1 LRELLM
7 PSELEAVAAE
17 AATCTRCRLHEGRT
31 QVVFGQGDPAADLMF
46 VGEAPGFHEDRQ
58 GLPFVGP
65 SGQLLNRLLSGIG
78 LRREDVYICNVNKCL
93 RYNAM
98 VQLGDGSWERIG
110 RLVRSRYDGTVMS
123 VDAKGRLV
131 RRQVIGWYASP
142 LAGRR
147 VFRLTYRS
155 AKHAGA
161 GQVSIQL
168 TGDHEVLTDRGF
180 IAVEQLPSGAKIAT
194 GQGLSRVAYDVVS
207 GTLLGDGHLT
217 AAQSTLS
224 FSHSTRQE
232 AYAQFKA
239 GLLAELAPRLNRL
252 DVAAVAGGPKAYP
265 VVQVRTLAHRS
276 LRLLRTSFYEPRKR
290 VPSWMAE
297 RLSPLM
303 VAIWFMDDGHLRI
316 RPGKRPLA
324 EIATYAFSDEDHRVL
339 VAGLARLGLQVRI
352 RGARQDLV
360 FGVPATV
367 SLSELI
373 APYVPPSM
381 RYKLHP
387 EVEACVPF
395 DPTRMVPED
404 AEVLYDE
411 ADVRDI
417 TDRYRSDV
425 TFYCIDVEET
435 HNFVTTGGVVH
446 NCRPPKN
453 RDPQPDEIAACRP
466 WLDAQ
471 IRLVDPK
478 VVVTLGNFA
487 AKTLLET
494 TAGITRLRGRTYPF
508 QGRMLL
514 PTFHPAAAL
523 HAQGRRTAG
532 PSPLQAMEDDFRVL
546 ADLLAAQAPRPAPE
560 PAPVA
565 ELAPVAKPAPVAE
578 PARGSE
584 PAPVAEPVVVP
595 ADERGESEQLG
606 LF

>member
-1 LRELLM
+1 M
-7 PSELEAVAAE
+7 PTELERVAAE
-17 AATCTRCRLHEGRT
+17 AATCIRCRLSQSRT
-31 QVVFGQGDPAADLMF
+31 QVVFGQGDPQANLMF

-65 SGQLLNRLLSGIG
+65 SGQLLNRLLEGIG
-78 LRREDVYICNVNKCL
+78 LRRQDVYVTNVVRCL
-93 RYNAM
+93 RYNAR

-123 VDAKGRLV
+123 VDGDGRLV
-131 RRQVIGWYASP
+131 RRRVTGWHASP

-147 VFRLTYRS
+147 VFRLTYCS

-168 TGDHEVLTDRGF
+168 TGDHEVLTDQGF
-180 IAVEQLPSGAKIAT
+180 IAVEQLPPGVKIAT
-194 GQGLSRVAYDVVS
+194 GQGLSRVAHDVVC

-239 GLLAELAPRLNRL
+239 ELLAELAPRLSRL
-252 DVAAVAGGPKAYP
+252 DVAAVAGGPTAYP
-265 VVQVRTLAHRS
+265 VVHGRTLAHRS
-276 LRLLRTSFYEPRKR
+276 LRLLRASFYEPKKR
-290 VPSWMAE
+290 VPLWMAE

-316 RPGKRPLA
+316 RPGRQPVA
-324 EIATYAFSDEDHRVL
+324 EIATYGFSNEDHQIL
-339 VAGLARLGLQVRI
+339 VAGLARLGLPTRI
-352 RGARQDLV
+352 RGTRRKLV
-360 FGVPATV
+360 FDVPATV

-373 APYVPPSM
+373 APYVPSSM

-387 EVEACVPF
+387 EVEARVPF
-395 DPTRMVPED
+395 DPTRMVPTD

-411 ADVRDI
+411 AVVTDV

-425 TFYCIDVEET
+425 TFFCIDVEET

-446 NCRPPKN
+446 NCRPPSN
-453 RDPQPDEIAACRP
+453 RDPLPDEIAACRP

-494 TAGITRLRGRTYPF
+494 TTGITRLRGRTYPF
-508 QGRMLL
+508 QGRVLL

-532 PSPLQAMEDDFRVL
+532 PSPLEGMEEDFRVL
-546 ADLLAAQAPRPAPE
+546 AELLAAQAPAADDRP
-560 PAPVA
+560 
-565 ELAPVAKPAPVAE
+565 
-578 PARGSE
+578 
-584 PAPVAEPVVVP
+584 
-595 ADERGESEQLG
+595 SEQLG

>member
-1 LRELLM
+1 M
-7 PSELEAVAAE
+7 LEAVAAE
-17 AATCTRCRLHEGRT
+17 AAGCTRCRLHQSRT
-31 QVVFGQGDPAADLMF
+31 QVVFGQGDPHADLMF

-58 GLPFVGP
+58 GIPFVGP
-65 SGQLLNRLLSGIG
+65 SGQLLNRLLEGIG
-78 LRREDVYICNVNKCL
+78 LRRQDVYICNVNKCL

-98 VQLGDGSWERIG
+98 VQLSDGSWERIG
-110 RLVRSRYDGTVMS
+110 RLVRSRYDGAVMS
-123 VDAKGRLV
+123 VDANGRLV
-131 RRQVIGWYASP
+131 HRRVTGWYASP

-147 VFRLTYRS
+147 VFRLSYRS

-180 IAVEQLPSGAKIAT
+180 IAVEHLPHGAKIAT
-194 GQGLSRVAYDVVS
+194 GHGLSRVAHDVVC

-224 FSHSTRQE
+224 FSHSTRQQT
-232 AYAQFKA
+232 YAQFKA
-239 GLLAELAPRLNRL
+239 ELLAELAPRLNRL
-252 DVAAVAGGPKAYP
+252 DVAAVAGGPIAYP
-265 VVQVRTLAHRS
+265 VVHVRTLAHRS
-276 LRLLRTSFYEPRKR
+276 LRLLRTSFYEPKKR
-290 VPSWMAE
+290 VPWWMAE

-303 VAIWFMDDGHLRI
+303 VAIWFMDDGHLRV
-316 RPGKRPLA
+316 RPGKRPRA
-324 EIATYAFSDEDHRVL
+324 EIATYDFSEEDHQIL
-339 VAGLARLGLQVRI
+339 VAGLARLGLQAGVRGT
-352 RGARQDLV
+352 RPKLV
-360 FGVPATV
+360 FGVPETV
-367 SLSELI
+367 ALSELI

-387 EVEACVPF
+387 EVEARVPF
-395 DPTRMVPED
+395 DPARMVPGD
-404 AEVLYDE
+404 TEVLYDE
-411 ADVRDI
+411 AVVSDL

-425 TFYCIDVEET
+425 TFFCIDVEET

-446 NCRPPKN
+446 NCRPPQN

-487 AKTLLET
+487 ARTLLET
-494 TAGITRLRGRTYPF
+494 TTGITRLRGQAYPF
-508 QGRMLL
+508 QGRVLL

-532 PSPLQAMEDDFRVL
+532 PSPLEAMEGDFRVL
-546 ADLLAAQAPRPAPE
+546 AELLAAA
-560 PAPVA
+560 APV
-565 ELAPVAKPAPVAE
+565 
-578 PARGSE
+578 
-584 PAPVAEPVVVP
+584 
-595 ADERGESEQLG
+595 DEDRPTEQLG

>member
-1 LRELLM
+1 M
-7 PSELEAVAAE
+7 PTELEAVAAE
-17 AATCTRCRLHEGRT
+17 AAGCTRCRLHQSRT
-31 QVVFGQGDPAADLMF
+31 QVVFGQGDPHADLMF

-65 SGQLLNRLLSGIG
+65 SGQLLNRLLEGIG
-78 LRREDVYICNVNKCL
+78 LRRQDVYVCNVNKCL

-110 RLVRSRYDGTVMS
+110 RLVRGRYGGTVMS
-123 VDAKGRLV
+123 VDATGRLV
-131 RRQVIGWYASP
+131 RRRVNGWYTSP

-168 TGDHEVLTDRGF
+168 TGDHEVLTDCGF
-180 IAVEQLPSGAKIAT
+180 IAVEQLPPGARIAT
-194 GQGLSRVAYDVVS
+194 GQGLSRIAREVIY

-217 AAQSTLS
+217 AASATLT
-224 FSHSTRQE
+224 FGHAARQE
-232 AYAQFKA
+232 AYARYKA
-239 GLLAELAPRLNRL
+239 DLLVELSPRLRQLN
-252 DVAAVAGGPKAYP
+252 ASAVAGGPAAYP
-265 VVQVRTLAHRS
+265 VVHVRTLAHRS
-276 LRLLRTSFYEPRKR
+276 LGLLRNEFYQPTKR
-290 VPSWMAE
+290 VPSWIADQ
-297 RLSPLM
+297 LTPLM
-303 VAIWFMDDGHLRI
+303 VAVWFMDDGHLRI
-316 RPGKRPLA
+316 RPGRRPLA
-324 EIATYAFSDEDHRVL
+324 EIATYGFSDKDHHVL
-339 VAGLARLGLQVRI
+339 VAGLARLGLEARI
-352 RGARQDLV
+352 TGKRQRLS

-367 SLSELI
+367 KLAELI

-381 RYKLHP
+381 RYKIHP
-387 EVEACVPF
+387 EVEARVPF
-395 DPTRMVPED
+395 DPMRIVPGD
-404 AEVLYDE
+404 PEVLFDE
-411 ADVRDI
+411 SDVRDI

-425 TFYCIDVEET
+425 NFFCIDVEET

-446 NCRPPKN
+446 NCRPPGN

-471 IRLVDPK
+471 VRLVDPK

-494 TAGITRLRGRTYPF
+494 TTGITRLRGRTYPF
-508 QGRMLL
+508 QGRVLL

-532 PSPLQAMEDDFRVL
+532 PSPLQAMEDDFRLL
-546 ADLLAAQAPRPAPE
+546 AELLAAQAPASEDRP
-560 PAPVA
+560 
-565 ELAPVAKPAPVAE
+565 
-578 PARGSE
+578 
-584 PAPVAEPVVVP
+584 
-595 ADERGESEQLG
+595 SEQLG

>member
-1 LRELLM
+1 V
-7 PSELEAVAAE
+7 PTELEAVAAE
-17 AATCTRCRLHEGRT
+17 AAGCTRCRLHQSRT
-31 QVVFGQGDPAADLMF
+31 QVVFGQGDPRADLMF

-58 GLPFVGP
+58 GIPFVGP
-65 SGQLLNRLLSGIG
+65 SGQLLNRLLEGIG
-78 LRREDVYICNVNKCL
+78 LRRQDVYICNVNKCL

-98 VQLGDGSWERIG
+98 VQLGDGSWERVG

-123 VDAKGRLV
+123 VDANGRLV
-131 RRQVIGWYASP
+131 RRRVTGWYASP

-155 AKHAGA
+155 AKHAGT

-180 IAVEQLPSGAKIAT
+180 VAVEQLPPGAKIAT
-194 GQGLSRVAYDVVS
+194 GHGLSRVAYDVVC

-224 FSHSTRQE
+224 FSHSARQE

-239 GLLAELAPRLNRL
+239 ELLVELAPRLNHL
-252 DVAAVAGGPKAYP
+252 DVAAVAGGATMYP
-265 VVQVRTLAHRS
+265 VVHVRTLAHRS
-276 LRLLRTSFYEPRKR
+276 LRLLRTSFYESKKR

-303 VAIWFMDDGHLRI
+303 VAIWFMDDGHLRA

-324 EIATYAFSDEDHRVL
+324 EIATYGFSEEDHQVL
-339 VAGLARLGLQVRI
+339 VEGLARLGLQARI
-352 RGARQDLV
+352 RGTRQKLA
-360 FGVPATV
+360 FGVEATV

-387 EVEACVPF
+387 EVEARVPF
-395 DPTRMVPED
+395 DSTRLVPED

-425 TFYCIDVEET
+425 TFFCIDVEET

-446 NCRPPKN
+446 NCRPPQN

-494 TAGITRLRGRTYPF
+494 TTGITRLRGRTYPF
-508 QGRMLL
+508 QGRVLL

-532 PSPLQAMEDDFRVL
+532 PSPLEAMEGDFRVL
-546 ADLLAAQAPRPAPE
+546 AELLAAQAPVEQDRPT
-560 PAPVA
+560 
-565 ELAPVAKPAPVAE
+565 
-578 PARGSE
+578 
-584 PAPVAEPVVVP
+584 
-595 ADERGESEQLG
+595 EQLG